1 MDVHKV
7 DLAAA
12 KVMLKNVHRPAPTSS
27 NGERGRP
34 MSSKKLREPVP
45 VALRLWLGKTRNNV
59 HCSLNTVIQ
68 RTWAEGAS
76 FDGRSTSV
84 AAGFLLGHAFLE
96 SVAGRRGV
104 VLATLA
110 TILYCGG
117 DLDKCILPDGQ
128 NGSSLVKVD
137 LTTFAF
143 VLSKVRTES
152 VRVRLDACSD

>member
-1 MDVHKV
+1 MEVHKV

-12 KVMLKNVHRPAPTSS
+12 KVMLKNVYRPAPTSS

-34 MSSKKLREPVP
+34 LSSKKLREPVP
-45 VALRLWLGKTRNNV
+45 VALRLWLGKIRNNV
-59 HCSLNTVIQ
+59 HCSLNKVIQ

-76 FDGRSTSV
+76 FDGRSTFV
-84 AAGFLLGHAFLE
+84 AAGFLRGHAFLE

-137 LTTFAF
+137 LTTLAFA
-143 VLSKVRTES
+143 LSKVWTES